1 MNVKR
6 KVIITPNEAQRELD
20 ALVNKIDSLSAES
33 TTFSADKAACAKE
46 ITAIQ
51 AYISATAAQLGY
63 PLHANGTGSFKRR
76 HLADAPVNYLQDNGP
91 DKSFDAV
98 ANSPAPVID
107 YTGSPQN
114 V

>member
-1 MNVKR
+1 MNIKR

-20 ALVNKIDSLSAES
+20 ALVNKIDAIAADTL
-33 TTFSADKAACAKE
+33 SADKAACAKE
-46 ITAIQ
+46 VAAIQ

-98 ANSPAPVID
+98 TNSPAPVID